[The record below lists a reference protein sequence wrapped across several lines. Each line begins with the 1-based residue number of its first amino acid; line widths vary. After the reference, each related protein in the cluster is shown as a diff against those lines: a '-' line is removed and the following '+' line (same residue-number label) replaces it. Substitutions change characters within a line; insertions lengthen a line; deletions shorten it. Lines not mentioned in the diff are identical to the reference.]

1 MSLLAKMGGACEP
14 GPAELGR
21 IGHRVLDIRGRGG
34 AIAVRIVATRAELD
48 VIRGHRPG

>member
-1 MSLLAKMGGACEP
+1 MAGVVAGGRGP